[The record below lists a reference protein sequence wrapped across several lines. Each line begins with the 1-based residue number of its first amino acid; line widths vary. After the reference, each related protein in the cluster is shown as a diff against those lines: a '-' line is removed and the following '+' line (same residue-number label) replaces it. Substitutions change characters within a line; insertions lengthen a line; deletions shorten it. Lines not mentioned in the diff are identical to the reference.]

1 MDKHVAAGIET
12 FNVRVLFDEQS
23 LGIRCGQLQQVS
35 RLRIVFQ
42 VELTYRRPALTN
54 QLLCL

>member
-1 MDKHVAAGIET
+1 MDEHVAAGIEE
-12 FNVRVLFDEQS
+12 FNVPVLFDEQS

-42 VELTYRRPALTN
+42 VEFMYRRPALTS